1 MPRGGSETIL
11 VVDDEKMIRDLCS
24 RFLTQAGYKVI
35 EATNGIDA
43 LLVYQERGGEIAMV
57 LLDLIMPEMSG
68 MKCLEGLLALNPSVK
83 VVVASGY
90 AANGSVKHTVA
101 NGAKRFINK
110 PYAVR
115 QVLETVRAVLDSE

>member
-1 MPRGGSETIL
+1 
-11 VVDDEKMIRDLCS
+11 
-24 RFLTQAGYKVI
+24 VI
-35 EATNGIDA
+35 EAANGLDA
-43 LLVYQERGGEIAMV
+43 LQIYRARGGEIAMV

-90 AANGSVKHTVA
+90 SANGSVKDAVA

-115 QVLETVRAVLDSE
+115 QALETVRAVLDSE